1 MKKFVPDSNSL
12 PIWITDNVPTELVN
26 STVFKFSV
34 KLNSVD
40 PETKRNRVINVDILP
55 DLNLDYES
63 LEELMQD
70 LPSQYAFW
78 SAIYSEC
85 RNMVA
90 LAERAVKV
98 RRAQAIRAV
107 QEDAAKN
114 KVRFTAEQ
122 VKQLIEADEDLVK
135 ADAQLQKFQ
144 MQAGKLY
151 HMIEAIK
158 MKAELSRSLAGF
170 KRQEHERA

>member
-1 MKKFVPDSNSL
+1 MKKYVPDSNTL
-12 PIWITDNVPTELVN
+12 PTWIADNVPTELVN
-26 STVFKFSV
+26 STIFKFSV
-34 KLNSVD
+34 KLNSID
-40 PETKRNRVINVDILP
+40 PATKKNRLVNVDILP
-55 DLNLDYES
+55 DLNLDYDS

-70 LPSQYAFW
+70 LPAQYAFW

-98 RRAQAIRAV
+98 RRAQAVRAV

-122 VKQLIEADEDLVK
+122 VKQLIEADEDLVR
-135 ADAQLQKFQ
+135 ADSQLQKFQ
-144 MQAGKLY
+144 MQAGKLF
-151 HMIEAIK
+151 HMLEAIK

-170 KRQEHERA
+170 KRQEHERS